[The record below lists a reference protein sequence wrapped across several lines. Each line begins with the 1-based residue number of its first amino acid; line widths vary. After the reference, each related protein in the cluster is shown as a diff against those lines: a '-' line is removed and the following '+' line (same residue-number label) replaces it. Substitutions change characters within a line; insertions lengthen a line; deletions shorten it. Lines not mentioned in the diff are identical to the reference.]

1 MTRYAHATY
10 CDDIRQELGGKL
22 TLVGVY
28 SGSLLV
34 PSFPVILPKLC
45 LVLQI
50 VTAADSPL
58 KELKIRV
65 LMDEAVIAEGEL
77 AVGDL
82 EAGFAAMA
90 SERDSDDSTPEADRR
105 FLLGAHF
112 IFSPIKFDGPG
123 AIRVRIDTENGELKA
138 NALRIEQAKAPA
150 DEIPAAD

>member
-28 SGSLLV
+28 NSSLVV
-34 PSFPVILPKLC
+34 PAFPVVLPKLC

-50 VTAADSPL
+50 VMAADSPL

-65 LMDEAVIAEGEL
+65 LMDETILAEGEL

-82 EAGFAAMA
+82 QAGFAAMA
-90 SERDSDDSTPEADRR
+90 ADNDADDSTPEADRR
-105 FLLGAHF
+105 FVLGAHF
-112 IFSPIKFDGPG
+112 IFSPIKFDAPG
-123 AIRVRIDTENGELKA
+123 AIRVRIETEDGELKA
-138 NALRIEQAKAPA
+138 NALRIEQAKASA
-150 DEIPAAD
+150 DETPSAD